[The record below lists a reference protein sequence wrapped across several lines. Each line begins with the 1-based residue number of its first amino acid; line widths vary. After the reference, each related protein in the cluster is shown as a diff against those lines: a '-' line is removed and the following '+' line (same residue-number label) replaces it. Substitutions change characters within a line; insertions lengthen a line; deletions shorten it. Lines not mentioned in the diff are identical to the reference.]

1 MIANNN
7 SSLIPE
13 NIHLKIGNLNIKI
26 LLLLFVRGNKRKH
39 TSEKSHSI
47 AIRQASSRIALE
59 TFQRFRRR
67 ARFPEKILPKSLAEE
82 KDVLDVRV
90 PPQLSTFRF
99 YGSRIPFSTRL
110 VHLVFPVRRR
120 FASRSIDATREA
132 TSAYVP
138 PSVDIL
144 VVDAF
149 IWAEY
154 RDDAYVPRSRPV
166 DSFFWPTLEHASFPW
181 FPFYLFL
188 RVVPFSNSMLFAK
201 RESKGVERRE
211 GCKGPWSIIYNKR

>member
-13 NIHLKIGNLNIKI
+13 DIHLKIGNLNIKI
-26 LLLLFVRGNKRKH
+26 LLLLFVRRNKRKH

-59 TFQRFRRR
+59 AFQRFRRR

-82 KDVLDVRV
+82 KDVFDVRV

-110 VHLVFPVRRR
+110 AHLVFPVQRR
-120 FASRSIDATREA
+120 FAW
-132 TSAYVP
+132 
-138 PSVDIL
+138 L
-144 VVDAF
+144 
-149 IWAEY
+149 
-154 RDDAYVPRSRPV
+154 
-166 DSFFWPTLEHASFPW
+166 HAA
-181 FPFYLFL
+181 
-188 RVVPFSNSMLFAK
+188 SMRRAK
-201 RESKGVERRE
+201 RRPPTYHRVSTSSLSTPLYGQSIATTCTCLVLDRRIPSFGRLSSTLRFPGFRSTCSSAWFHFRIEKERILSCTE
-211 GCKGPWSIIYNKR
+211 PWSIIYNKR